1 MNQIQIEG
9 IWFYVEIVL
18 SMELTTIGY
27 AGIWFYVKH
36 CDIFGVRVVEVSKGN
51 GGEGF
56 DFMQINDCDL
66 FTTRTFKC
74 QKVME
79 G

>member
-27 AGIWFYVKH
+27 AGIWFYVKY
-36 CDIFGVRVVEVSKGN
+36 CDIFGVRVVEVSNGN

-56 DFMQINDCDL
+56 DFMQMIVISSQL
-66 FTTRTFKC
+66 EHFKC

>member
-1 MNQIQIEG
+1 MK
-9 IWFYVEIVL
+9 Y
-18 SMELTTIGY
+18 
-27 AGIWFYVKH
+27 